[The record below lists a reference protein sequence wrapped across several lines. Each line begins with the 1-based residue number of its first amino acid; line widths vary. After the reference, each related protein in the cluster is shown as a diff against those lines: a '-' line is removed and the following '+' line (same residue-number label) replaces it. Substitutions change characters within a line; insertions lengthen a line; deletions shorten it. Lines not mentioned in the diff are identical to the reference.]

1 MLHDAPV
8 IARMQTFV
16 RQWED
21 AADRKAVFLRCYSM
35 MTANMLVAIEQGE
48 FRDRAWVERLL
59 HRFADYY
66 FLALDAYEQ
75 ERTTAPAVW
84 QLAHDAARDAAA
96 LPIQNLLLGVNAHI
110 NYDLVLTLSDLLEP
124 EWGTLSAPR
133 RAARYADHCHV
144 NRVIARTIDAV
155 QDEVIEP
162 AMPGMNVLDVL
173 MGPFDEYLIGRLIT
187 GWRETVWQNATHLIA
202 ARAQGA
208 EGAVIAR
215 IEADTLRLGRRIR
228 HGPFARR

>member
-8 IARMQTFV
+8 IARMQTFL

-48 FRDRAWVERLL
+48 FRDRTWVERLL

-75 ERTTAPAVW
+75 ERTAAPAVW
-84 QLAHDAARDAAA
+84 QLAHDAARDDAA

-110 NYDLVLTLSDLLEP
+110 NYDLVLT
-124 EWGTLSAPR
+124 
-133 RAARYADHCHV
+133 
-144 NRVIARTIDAV
+144 
-155 QDEVIEP
+155 
-162 AMPGMNVLDVL
+162 
-173 MGPFDEYLIGRLIT
+173 
-187 GWRETVWQNATHLIA
+187 
-202 ARAQGA
+202 
-208 EGAVIAR
+208 
-215 IEADTLRLGRRIR
+215 
-228 HGPFARR
+228 